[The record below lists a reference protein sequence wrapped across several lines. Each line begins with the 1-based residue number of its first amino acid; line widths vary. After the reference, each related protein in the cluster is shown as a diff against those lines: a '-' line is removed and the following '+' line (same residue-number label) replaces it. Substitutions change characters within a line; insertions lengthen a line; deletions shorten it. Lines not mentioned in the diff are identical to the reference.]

1 MKKSLVALLLVLVM
15 VLAACNQQAT
25 GTTEAA
31 NTEAA
36 TTEATT
42 TEAATTEAGATE
54 ATSET
59 EAAGSEAP
67 ALGEKIAAAD
77 LKVGMVTDEGGVND
91 QSFNQSAW
99 EGMQKAETDLGVTVN
114 YVESQTDADF
124 APNFDTMLEQGN
136 NLVWG
141 VGFKLTDAIN
151 AAAAANPEVKYALVD
166 AAADPALTNTV
177 SVLFKAEQPSFLVGY
192 IAGHMTQTDNVGF
205 IGGVEGDVIWGFEYG
220 YRAGVAYAAKELGK
234 EITVQEQYANSF
246 TDSALGR
253 AIARTM
259 YGNGADIVFSAA
271 GDVGTGAIEEAAEQ
285 GKYAIGVDRD
295 QNYLAPDNV
304 ITSAVKRVDVGVFN
318 VIEQTINEGFPGG
331 QVVTY
336 GLEDSG
342 AVDIAPTS
350 DKLVPADILQKTEE
364 LKPLI
369 IDGTIEVPFNEETFN
384 TWSDSL

>member
-1 MKKSLVALLLVLVM
+1 MKKSLIALMLVLVM
-15 VLAACNQQAT
+15 VLAACNPQAT
-25 GTTEAA
+25 GGETEAA
-31 NTEAA
+31 GTDAATTDAA
-36 TTEATT
+36 TTEATEAGE
-42 TEAATTEAGATE
+42 TEATEAG
-54 ATSET
+54 ET
-59 EAAGSEAP
+59 EAE
-67 ALGEKIAAAD
+67 GEGTAAAD

-99 EGMQKAETDLGVTVN
+99 EGMERAEQELGVSVN

-151 AAAAANPEVKYALVD
+151 TAAAANPEVNYALVD
-166 AAADPALTNTV
+166 STTDPSLTNTV

-192 IAGHMTQTDNVGF
+192 IAAHMTETDNVGF
-205 IGGVEGDVIWGFEYG
+205 IGGVESDVIWGFEYG
-220 YRAGVAYAAKELGK
+220 FRAGVAYGAKELGK

-259 YGNGADIVFSAA
+259 YGNGADIIFIAA

-285 GKYAIGVDRD
+285 NKYAIGVDRD

-304 ITSAVKRVDVGVFN
+304 ITSAIKRVDVGVYN
-318 VIEQTINEGFPGG
+318 VIEHTVNEGFPGG
-331 QVVTY
+331 EVVTY
-336 GLEDSG
+336 GLEDNG

-350 DKLVPADILQKTEE
+350 DKLVPAEILTKTEE

-369 IDGTIEVPFNEETFN
+369 IDGTIEVPYNEETFN
-384 TWSDSL
+384 TFADSL